1 MEKIETLFRATDG
14 TCLDL
19 SRIVAILPVR
29 RIPADFK
36 VTFGFDI
43 MFLPEGIPFKQ
54 DHAFSVTIQ
63 KQYDKPLE
71 LKRHLMNGPTFGY
84 DEEGKKIFNQFLE
97 SSEKDMEE
105 HRVQV
110 YDAWK
115 LIRS

>member
-1 MEKIETLFRATDG
+1 MDNVETLFRAIDG
-14 TCLDL
+14 TYLDL
-19 SRIVAILPVR
+19 SRIVAILPVK

-43 MFLPEGIPFKQ
+43 LFLPEGIPFKQ
-54 DHAFSVTIQ
+54 DQAFSVTIQ

-71 LKRHLMNGPTFGY
+71 LREHLKNEPSYGY
-84 DEEGKKIFNQFLE
+84 DEDGQKIFNQFLE

-105 HRVQV
+105 HRVQI

-115 LIRS
+115 QLKA